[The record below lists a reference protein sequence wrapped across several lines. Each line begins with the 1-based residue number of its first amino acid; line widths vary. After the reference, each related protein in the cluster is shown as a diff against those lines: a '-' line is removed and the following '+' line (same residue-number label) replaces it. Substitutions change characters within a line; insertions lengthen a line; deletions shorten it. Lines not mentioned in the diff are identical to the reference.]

1 MNTLETDVV
10 IIGAGAAGLAAART
24 LHERNIDF
32 VVLEARDRVGGRAYT
47 LRSQDGIFPIELG
60 AEFIHGAAQST
71 RAIMR
76 TIGEAALPTD
86 GVSFTVHRGHL
97 EPSPDTWEVA
107 ERVLR
112 RVDIEGRD
120 ESVAA
125 FLDAIPPAE
134 LSDEQRARMRALVEG
149 FDAAFVHDASVIG
162 IAKEWR
168 SGVNDTSHRPAHGYA
183 PIMEHLAELVARR
196 LFLRTV
202 VTQLRWSHHDVH
214 VDATCDG
221 EAVHVDARRAIV
233 TLPLGV
239 LHHNDAFFAPVL
251 PIEKREAIDAVAM
264 GPVIKV
270 ALEFAQPFWKR
281 VENGRYR
288 NAAFFRAPECQIQT
302 IWSPRYADPA
312 PLLFGW
318 AGGGAA
324 QRLVDRGVH
333 PIRAALDTAAALFP
347 EVDIK
352 TELRNAYFHDWQA
365 DPFACGAYSYL
376 RVGAGNARERLADP
390 IEDTLFFAG
399 EAASIDD
406 SGTVAGALDTGYSR
420 ALSIAK

>member
-1 MNTLETDVV
+1 VKALETDVV
-10 IIGAGAAGLAAART
+10 VVGAGAAGLAAARA
-24 LHERNIDF
+24 LHAHEIDF
-32 VVLEARDRVGGRAYT
+32 VLLEARDRVGGRAYT
-47 LRSQDGIFPIELG
+47 VRSHDGEVPIELG
-60 AEFIHGAAQST
+60 AEFIHGAAKST

-76 TIGEAALPTD
+76 EIGEAALPTD
-86 GVSFTVHRGHL
+86 APSFTMHRGHL

-112 RVDIEGRD
+112 HVDIHGTD
-120 ESVAA
+120 QSVAG
-125 FLDAIPPAE
+125 FLDTIPHDE
-134 LSDEQRARMRALVEG
+134 LSLEQRARLRALVEG
-149 FDAAFVHDASVIG
+149 FDAALVHDASIIG

-168 SGVNDTSHRPAHGYA
+168 SGVNDFSHRPAHGYG
-183 PIMEHLAELVARR
+183 PIMEHLEQLVAQR

-202 VTQLRWSHHDVH
+202 VTQIRWSVHDVQ
-214 VDATCDG
+214 VEATRDGDAVRIS
-221 EAVHVDARRAIV
+221 AHRAIV
-233 TLPLGV
+233 TVPIGV
-239 LHHNDAFFAPVL
+239 LHHDTALFAPEL
-251 PIEKREAIDAVAM
+251 PPEKRAALDAIAM

-270 ALEFAQPFWKR
+270 ELEFAEPFWKYA
-281 VENGRYR
+281 ENGRYR
-288 NAAFFRAPECQIQT
+288 HAAFFRAPECQIQT
-302 IWSPRYADPA
+302 LWSPRYAEPA

-324 QRLVDRGVH
+324 QRLIDRGVD

-352 TELRNAYFHDWQA
+352 AKLRNAYFHDWQA

-376 RVGAGNARERLADP
+376 RVGAGNARERFAQP

-406 SGTVAGALDTGYSR
+406 AGTVAGAFDTGYSCV
-420 ALSIAK
+420 LSITK